1 MKANEI
7 IWSEKDNF
15 IFNTNEHTGQYKFIM
30 SLGRRLPAT
39 KAQAKHFVK
48 EGICLDV
55 LNNVDVDRV
64 EKILNDAGFVGDYRF
79 TKSKRW
85 VRLQN
90 NGDLHEAIKAKFEL

>member
-7 IWSEKDNF
+7 NWSETATYF
-15 IFNTNEHTGQYKFIM
+15 FNANEYKGHYKFIM
-30 SLGRRLPAT
+30 GLGCCFPAT

-55 LNNVDVDRV
+55 LNNMDVDKV
-64 EKILNDAGFVGDYRF
+64 EKVLNEAGFVGEYKF
-79 TKSKRW
+79 TKSKTW

-90 NGDLHEAIKAKFEL
+90 NGDLHKALRVKFDF

>member
-1 MKANEI
+1 MKSNEI
-7 IWSEKDNF
+7 IWNEKDNF
-15 IFNTNEHTGQYKFIM
+15 VFNTKESTGQYKFVM
-30 SLGRRLPAT
+30 GFGRRLPAT

-55 LNNVDVDRV
+55 LNNIDVERV
-64 EKILNDAGFVGDYRF
+64 EKILNDAGFVGEYQY

-90 NGDLHEAIKAKFEL
+90 NGDLHKAIRVKFEF